1 MKMYVG
7 ITDYDWFMTLKE
19 ENCDEVNFWKPSGRL
34 NFRALDIGE
43 LFLFKLHS
51 PRDFIVGGGF
61 FLKFSILPSSLAWDA
76 FGVANGAR
84 SFKQLRDRVYKY
96 RKSNWLEEP
105 DPSIGCII
113 LSSSFY
119 FDEKDWIPV
128 PPDWS
133 KNIVQ
138 GKTYNTSE
146 VLGRRLF
153 EQVQEKL
160 SSQDAEQSMVLEE
173 VSGNRYGKEQIIKP
187 RIGQGAFK
195 VLITDAYK
203 RRCAITGEKTL
214 PVLEAAHIK
223 PYSLSGPHDVKNG
236 LLLRRDFHTL
246 FDRGY
251 LTINKDFIV
260 EVSRR
265 IKEDYGNGREYYA
278 HHGTKLI
285 ILPERKEQ
293 FPDRRYLEWHNE
305 NVYLG

>member
-1 MKMYVG
+1 MKIYVG

-84 SFKQLRDRVYKY
+84 SLKQLRDRVYKY

-146 VLGRRLF
+146 ALGRRLF

-293 FPDRRYLEWHNE
+293 LPDRRYLEWHNE